1 MTAGVIRGH
10 IWGKYRIK
18 EIDAPMPLTEIRVK
32 SLKPEEKTKRYFDG
46 GGMYLEVTPKGSKYW
61 RFKYRFGGKE
71 KRLAIG
77 VYPDVSLKDA
87 REKLSNARKL
97 LDQDIDPSQHKK
109 DKKLLRVE
117 AAQNS
122 FRAISEEWIK
132 KQASGWSEIHTN
144 KVQRMLNKDLLP
156 WLGTR
161 PISEIT
167 PRELLNVLRKLEDRG
182 ALESAKRTK
191 QVAGQVFRYGVAIGV
206 CERDPS
212 QDLKDALATPVKT
225 HRAAVTEPKEV
236 ARLLLALDGYEG
248 SPTVQAAL
256 KLAPLTFVR
265 PGELRHAE
273 WSEIDWEA
281 SEWKIPGNKMKA
293 GFDHI
298 VPLSKQ
304 ALDALKEIHP
314 LTGHR
319 QYVFPS
325 GRSPKRPMSN
335 NAVLA
340 AMRRMDIP
348 KEQMSG
354 HGFRAMARTILDEV
368 LGYRVDWIE
377 HQLAHAVRDVHGRAY
392 NRTAHI
398 EGRREMMQS
407 WADYLEGLK
416 LEELSGNVL
425 AGNFGKVR

>member
-1 MTAGVIRGH
+1 
-10 IWGKYRIK
+10 
-18 EIDAPMPLTEIRVK
+18 MPLTEIKVK
-32 SLKPEEKTKRYFDG
+32 SLKPEDKIKRYFDG
-46 GGMYLEVTPKGSKYW
+46 DGMYLEVTPKGGKYW

-77 VYPDVSLKDA
+77 AYPDVSLKSA
-87 REKLSNARKL
+87 REKLAKARKL
-97 LDQDIDPSQHKK
+97 LFDDSIDPSQHKK
-109 DKKLLRVE
+109 DKKLSRAE

-122 FRAISEEWIK
+122 FRAIAEEWIK
-132 KQASGWSEIHTN
+132 KQANGWSEIHTS
-144 KVQRMLNKDLLP
+144 KVQRMLNKDMLP

-167 PRELLNVLRKLEDRG
+167 PRELVSVLRKLEDRG

-236 ARLLLALDGYEG
+236 GRLLLALDGYEG
-248 SPTVQAAL
+248 SPTVQSAL

-281 SEWKIPGNKMKA
+281 AEWKIPGHKMKA
-293 GFDHI
+293 RVDHI

-319 QYVFPS
+319 QYIFPS

-340 AMRRMDIP
+340 AMRRMAIP

-392 NRTAHI
+392 NRTAHLD
-398 EGRREMMQS
+398 GRKEMMQR
-407 WADYLEGLK
+407 WADYLDQLK
-416 LEELSGNVL
+416 AEALHGNVL
-425 AGNFGKVR
+425 AGNFGSPA

>member
-1 MTAGVIRGH
+1 MS
-10 IWGKYRIK
+10 
-18 EIDAPMPLTEIRVK
+18 LTEIKIK
-32 SLKPEEKTKRYFDG
+32 SIKPEAKTKRYFDG
-46 GGMYLEVTPKGSKYW
+46 GGMYLEVTPKGRKYW
-61 RFKYRFGGKE
+61 RYKYRFGGKE
-71 KRLAIG
+71 KRLALG
-77 VYPDVSLKDA
+77 VYPSVSLKLA
-87 REKLSNARKL
+87 REKLLEARQL
-97 LDQDIDPSQHKK
+97 LDRDIDPSQQKQ

-122 FRAISEEWIK
+122 FRAISEEWVR
-132 KQASGWSEIHTN
+132 KQASVWSEIHTS

-161 PISEIT
+161 PIAEIT
-167 PRELLNVLRKLEDRG
+167 PRELLNVMRKLEDRG

-212 QDLKDALATPVKT
+212 QDLKGSLATPVKT

-236 ARLLLALDGYEG
+236 GRLLLALDGYDG

-273 WSEIDWEA
+273 WSEIDWDAE
-281 SEWKIPGNKMKA
+281 EWKIPSHKMKA
-293 GFDHI
+293 RADHI

-304 ALDALKEIHP
+304 SLEALKDIHP

-319 QYVFPS
+319 QYIFPS

-368 LGYRVDWIE
+368 LGFRVDWIE

-392 NRTAHI
+392 NRTAHL
-398 EGRREMMQS
+398 EGRKKMMQR
-407 WADYLEGLK
+407 WADYLDKLK
-416 LEELSGNVL
+416 AETRHGNVL
-425 AGNFGKVR
+425 VGNFTPTS

>member
-1 MTAGVIRGH
+1 
-10 IWGKYRIK
+10 
-18 EIDAPMPLTEIRVK
+18 MPLTEIRVK

>member
-1 MTAGVIRGH
+1 
-10 IWGKYRIK
+10 
-18 EIDAPMPLTEIRVK
+18 MPLTEIKVK
-32 SLKPEEKTKRYFDG
+32 SIKPEAKAKRYFDG
-46 GGMYLEVTPKGSKYW
+46 GGMYLEVSPKGSKYW

-71 KRLAIG
+71 KRLALG

-87 REKLSNARKL
+87 REKLSDARKL
-97 LDQDIDPSQHKK
+97 LDQEIDPSQHKK

-117 AAQNS
+117 ASKNS

-132 KQASGWSEIHTN
+132 KQANGWSEIHTT

-191 QVAGQVFRYGVAIGV
+191 QVAGQVFRYGVAIGA

-236 ARLLLALDGYEG
+236 GRLLLALDGYEG

-281 SEWKIPGNKMKA
+281 VEWKIPGNKMKA

-304 ALDALKEIHP
+304 SIEALREIHP

-319 QYVFPS
+319 QYIFPS

-348 KEQMSG
+348 KDQMSG

-392 NRTAHI
+392 NRTAHL
-398 EGRREMMQS
+398 EGRKEMMQR
-407 WADYLEGLK
+407 WADYLDQIKAEALNGNIVR
-416 LEELSGNVL
+416 GNVRQ
-425 AGNFGKVR
+425 N